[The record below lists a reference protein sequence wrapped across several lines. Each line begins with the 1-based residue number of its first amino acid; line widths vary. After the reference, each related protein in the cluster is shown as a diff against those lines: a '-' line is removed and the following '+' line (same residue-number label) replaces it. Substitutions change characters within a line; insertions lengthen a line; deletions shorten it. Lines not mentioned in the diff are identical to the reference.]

1 MRWFYDVK
9 KRKTIIGVFLF
20 SVFTVSTLLYTNFN
34 SMGNGAKTVDSG
46 AVQPTHAVESTMA
59 LQSPEIKI
67 TPTVIPTS
75 TATSTAMPTTT
86 PTATPTAMTTT
97 TPTTPTTMPTATATP
112 TIPVITPTMKV
123 TATPTKAKAT
133 PTITLKPTPKKTVQ
147 NKTKKPVKTLAKPTA
162 TKVESKFELKYKNG
176 NANANTDS
184 IYPMFKIINS
194 GNQSLKLSNVKIR
207 YYYTKEDNKPETFW
221 CDSFSKGATNVNGSF
236 VSLSNKKSTADS
248 YLEISFSDTAGELK
262 AGESAE
268 LSVGFAKNDWS
279 EYAQKNDYSYSTS
292 RAYFSWN
299 KVTLYV
305 WGKLASGIEP

>member
-9 KRKTIIGVFLF
+9 KRKAIIGVFLF

-46 AVQPTHAVESTMA
+46 AVQPTPAVESTMA

-75 TATSTAMPTTT
+75 TATPTAMSTTTPTTT
-86 PTATPTAMTTT
+86 PTATPT
-97 TPTTPTTMPTATATP
+97 TMPTATP
-112 TIPVITPTMKV
+112 TMPVITPTIKV
-123 TATPTKAKAT
+123 TPTPTKAKPT

-147 NKTKKPVKTLAKPTA
+147 NKTNKPVKTLAKPTA
-162 TKVESKFELKYKNG
+162 TRVESKVELKYKNG
-176 NANANTDS
+176 NANASADS
-184 IYPMFKIINS
+184 IYPMFNIINS

-248 YLEISFSDTAGELK
+248 YLEISFSDAAGELK

-299 KVTLYV
+299 RVTLYV
-305 WGKLASGIEP
+305 WGKLVSGIEP